1 MPKDTAEL
9 NLEIVEDYEVSLTE
23 VLAAREKAQERVQ
36 RWDWNYNLPQIARE
50 LIDEEIEP
58 DSWEGEVILQEML
71 DYFGRDDEHQRKA
84 YANYWSIISD
94 IVEEFG

>member
-1 MPKDTAEL
+1 MPRDTAEL
-9 NLEIVEDYEVSLTE
+9 NLEIAEEHEVSLTE
-23 VLAAREKAQERVQ
+23 VLAAREKAQERVR

-58 DSWEGEVILQEML
+58 DSWEGEIVQQEIL
-71 DYFGRDDEHQRKA
+71 DYFGKDEQARKA
-84 YANYWSIISD
+84 YENYWSIISD